1 MLPISIDPYE
11 VLDWIKKSNESFINA
26 RKVAKKF
33 KISTKAAG
41 QVLRKL
47 KDMGYLKIHS
57 HRKGRF
63 NIYRVKLKMSK
74 FRRKKKK

>member
-1 MLPISIDPYE
+1 M
-11 VLDWIKKSNESFINA
+11 LDWIKKSNKSFVNA

-47 KDMGYLKIHS
+47 KEMGYLKIHS
-57 HRKGRF
+57 HRRGRF
-63 NIYRVKLKMSK
+63 NIYRVKLKMPR
-74 FRRKKKK
+74 FRRKRRK

>member
-1 MLPISIDPYE
+1 VLPISIDPYE

-47 KDMGYLKIHS
+47 KEMGYLKIHS
-57 HRKGRF
+57 RRRGRF
-63 NIYRVKLKMSK
+63 NIYKVKLRMPR
-74 FRRKKKK
+74 FRRKRKK